1 MMTIEPTRQQRTQ
14 FQNLPH
20 GQLALVNFLSIK
32 DQSAYAH
39 YIQASEREINT
50 QSGHRTHHVQVDQ
63 FLAGG
68 EMPFQAIAVDRFPSR
83 ESALLAF
90 EATAVERQA
99 AFSQIYCLAVR
110 PADRLPRV
118 VKALGFLSP
127 VLGRILGTNAEK
139 EMPRFR
145 EIANPETGPV
155 PDTLEELRK
164 HDQSTPFYM
173 MNLNKY
179 YSKAQYASGEDVSG
193 EAAYNRYGSRILP
206 YLVSVGGY
214 PDTIGPVAAVLVG
227 DESNRLHDDW
237 SDFAMVH
244 YPSRRNFLLMMT
256 NAPKD
261 GAIHRDAGLQRAVL
275 MPSSIFPSGR

>member
-1 MMTIEPTRQQRTQ
+1 MMTIEPTREQRTQ

-32 DQSAYAH
+32 DQAAYAH

-68 EMPFQAIAVDRFPSR
+68 EMPFQAITVDRFPSR

-90 EATAVERQA
+90 EATQDARQA

-110 PADRLPRV
+110 PADKLPRV
-118 VKALGFLSP
+118 VKAFGFLSP
-127 VLGRILGTNAEK
+127 VLCHILGTNAEK

-145 EIANPETGPV
+145 EIANPETGPA
-155 PDTLEELRK
+155 PDTLEAMRK

-173 MNLNKY
+173 MNLNRY
-179 YSKAQYASGEDVSG
+179 YSKA
-193 EAAYNRYGSRILP
+193 
-206 YLVSVGGY
+206 
-214 PDTIGPVAAVLVG
+214 
-227 DESNRLHDDW
+227 
-237 SDFAMVH
+237 
-244 YPSRRNFLLMMT
+244 
-256 NAPKD
+256 
-261 GAIHRDAGLQRAVL
+261 
-275 MPSSIFPSGR
+275 

>member
-1 MMTIEPTRQQRTQ
+1 MAIEPTHEQRTQ
-14 FQNLPH
+14 FQNLPQ
-20 GQLALVNFLSIK
+20 GQLALVQFQSIK
-32 DQSAYAH
+32 DQAAFTQY
-39 YIQASEREINT
+39 YLASERAIKA
-50 QSGHRTHHVQVDQ
+50 QSGQRTHHVQVDQ
-63 FLAGG
+63 ILAGG
-68 EMPFQAIAVDRFPSR
+68 EMPFQAITVDRFPSR

-90 EATAVERQA
+90 EATQNERQA

-118 VKALGFLSP
+118 VKALEFLSP
-127 VLGRILGTNAEK
+127 ILGRILGTNAEK

-155 PDTLEELRK
+155 PETLEEMRK

-179 YSKAQYASGEDVSG
+179 YPKARYASGEDVSG
-193 EAAYNRYGSRILP
+193 EDAYNRYGSHILP

-214 PDTIGPVAAVLVG
+214 PDIIGKVAATFVG
-227 DESNRLHDDW
+227 DENSRLHDDW
-237 SDFAMVH
+237 SDFAMVY
-244 YPSRRNFLLMMT
+244 YPSRRNFFRMMT

-261 GAIHRDAGLQRAVL
+261 GAHHRDAGLQRAVL

>member
-1 MMTIEPTRQQRTQ
+1 MTIEPTREQRTQ

-20 GQLALVNFLSIK
+20 AQLALVNFLSIK

-50 QSGHRTHHVQVDQ
+50 QSGQRTHHVQVDQ
-63 FLAGG
+63 ILTGG
-68 EMPFQAIAVDRFPSR
+68 EMPFQAITVDRFPSR

-90 EATAVERQA
+90 EATQDARQA

-110 PADRLPRV
+110 PADKLPRV

-127 VLGRILGTNAEK
+127 VLGRILRTNAEK
-139 EMPRFR
+139 EMPHFR

-155 PDTLEELRK
+155 PDTLVEMRK

-179 YSKAQYASGEDVSG
+179 YPKAQYASGEDGSG
-193 EAAYNRYGSRILP
+193 EDAYNRYGSRILP
-206 YLVSVGGY
+206 FLISVGGY
-214 PDTIGPVAAVLVG
+214 PDIIGPVAAVLVG
-227 DESNRLHDDW
+227 DESSRLHDDW
-237 SDFAMVH
+237 SDFAMVY
-244 YPSRRNFLLMMT
+244 YPSRRNFLRMMS
-256 NAPKD
+256 NAPIKS
-261 GAIHRDAGLQRAVL
+261 GHHRDAGLQRAVL
-275 MPSSIFPSGR
+275 MPSSVILSGR

>member
-1 MMTIEPTRQQRTQ
+1 MITFEPTLEQWPQ
-14 FQNLPH
+14 FQNLPQ
-20 GQLALVNFLSIK
+20 GQLALVQFLSIK
-32 DQSAYAH
+32 DQTSFAQYLQTSARAIKAY
-39 YIQASEREINT
+39 
-50 QSGHRTHHVQVDQ
+50 SGQRTHHVQIDQ
-63 FLAGG
+63 ILAGG
-68 EMPFQAIAVDRFPSR
+68 EMPFQAITVDRFPSR

-90 EATAVERQA
+90 EAASAERQDA
-99 AFSQIYCLAVR
+99 LSQIYGLAVR

-127 VLGRILGTNAEK
+127 VLCRILRTNAEK

-155 PDTLEELRK
+155 PDTLEAMRK

-179 YSKAQYASGEDVSG
+179 YSKAQYESGEDVSG
-193 EAAYNRYGSRILP
+193 EAAYNRYGRRILP
-206 YLVSVGGY
+206 YLISVGGY
-214 PDTIGPVAAVLVG
+214 PDIIGHVAAVLVG
-227 DESNRLHDDW
+227 DESSPLHDDW
-237 SDFAMVH
+237 SDFAMVY
-244 YPSRRNFLLMMT
+244 YPSRRNFIRMMT